1 MSSICFN
8 PARMTPWA
16 GMPHIGPCL
25 VGDRFAEP
33 VQATEGAAIM
43 LVQEFAKKYRLRT
56 TFDDCKE
63 VIIPCKRGQIYECGG
78 GKLAVLVEAV
88 SARGWHSVRKSLLA
102 AGFELRQN
110 GDCEGTLSFDPADP
124 KQAEL
129 AIKVMRARRKRQL
142 SDAQKAELIRRLPIA
157 SKSRRPT
164 AQEGA
169 FAALESFGM
178 AGVLPEHGPMQVQA

>member
-1 MSSICFN
+1 
-8 PARMTPWA
+8 
-16 GMPHIGPCL
+16 
-25 VGDRFAEP
+25 
-33 VQATEGAAIM
+33 M

-142 SDAQKAELIRRLPIA
+142 SEAQKAELTRRLPIA

-178 AGVLPEHGPMQVQA
+178 AGVLPEHVTGMSPQALGS